1 MKEFDVTI
9 TETLKLTV
17 SVEASSKEE
26 AQQNYGDPHRASKD
40 CPQGQDRSGDRA
52 MIPSLPMRTE
62 GGKTHAGRN

>member
-26 AQQNYGDPHRASKD
+26 AQQTPLWKKRL
-40 CPQGQDRSGDRA
+40 
-52 MIPSLPMRTE
+52 PS
-62 GGKTHAGRN
+62 A